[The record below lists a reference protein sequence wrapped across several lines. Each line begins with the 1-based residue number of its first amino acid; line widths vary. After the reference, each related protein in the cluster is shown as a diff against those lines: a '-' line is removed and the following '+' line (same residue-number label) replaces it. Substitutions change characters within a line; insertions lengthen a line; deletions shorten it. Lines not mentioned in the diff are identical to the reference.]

1 MAKKGGLFTMLLGAV
16 AGAAAVFFSK
26 EENRAKA
33 KDLLGKAKV
42 EVTKAGKEIKKAVKE
57 ATNQPAKTK

>member
-33 KDLLGKAKV
+33 KEVIDKTKVKA
-42 EVTKAGKEIKKAVKE
+42 TKAGAEIKKAIKE
-57 ATNQPAKTK
+57 ATKESAQTK